1 MKIDEFGLVR
11 DPSGT
16 KVAVFKDPSLG
27 QRLIDRAGLLS
38 ADEAADLVSQP
49 CTDRPVEL
57 RRVTMWEVVSG
68 H

>member
-1 MKIDEFGLVR
+1 M
-11 DPSGT
+11 
-16 KVAVFKDPSLG
+16 G

-57 RRVTMWEVVSG
+57 RRVTMWEIVSG